1 MYDVLPANRDLAGA
15 EVELV
20 DMDERDYRLR
30 HALEP
35 QLKNYDVVLIDCS
48 PSISLLTINALCC
61 AHGVIIPMQCEYYAM
76 EGLTDLVDTVK
87 MVYQGKNPDLTAIGL
102 LRVMFD
108 ARISL
113 QQEVSEQLKEH
124 FGNRVFN
131 TIIPR
136 NVRLAEAP
144 SYGMPINYY
153 DKRSTGAE
161 SYRLLAD
168 EVIHRGDEE

>member
-1 MYDVLPANRDLAGA
+1 MYKRQVLPANRDLAGA

-76 EGLTDLVDTVK
+76 EGLTDLCLLYTSQEINKTTRACGLRECDP
-87 MVYQGKNPDLTAIGL
+87 KNGFSTDKL
-102 LRVMFD
+102 LFF
-108 ARISL
+108 
-113 QQEVSEQLKEH
+113 QLDSQ
-124 FGNRVFN
+124 R
-131 TIIPR
+131 
-136 NVRLAEAP
+136 
-144 SYGMPINYY
+144 
-153 DKRSTGAE
+153 
-161 SYRLLAD
+161 
-168 EVIHRGDEE
+168 